1 MVRREVFMI
10 ALVATAS
17 SIVPIEQRSAE
28 TSVAPITAVSTLT
41 WGREANPPKPIVA
54 CALSE

>member
-1 MVRREVFMI
+1 MI